1 MSRARSGRGPQS
13 RPGRNK
19 ESAEQSAHLASA
31 ADSVAAT
38 RRRRGAS
45 VDWVHA
51 CMHACTHC
59 ARAPRPR
66 HKAQPRTIKTYA
78 ASGHSP
84 AIRKSSRTS
93 QNCPWMSP
101 TTVTGLETGWMLL
114 SSRSWP
120 LTMLHSSFICD
131 SVRGLHCLICPS
143 QASRSLV
150 DESIARKAG
159 EAPGWSEQG
168 RERAARTPPDRAAM
182 QQTK

>member
-13 RPGRNK
+13 RPSKRALN
-19 ESAEQSAHLASA
+19 SQLIWHLLQAPSRPLA
-31 ADSVAAT
+31 GVGVPRSIGCT
-38 RRRRGAS
+38 
-45 VDWVHA
+45 HA

-59 ARAPRPR
+59 TRAPRPR

-150 DESIARKAG
+150 EESIAREAG